1 MVTGP
6 RVVRSSEDS
15 VGLEITGS
23 FAVSEAME
31 LSGTEGI
38 VVLSKNV
45 DDGATELSTSV
56 EITGSRVEIVE
67 IVETIELA
75 VSGMIAVPAV
85 VIEVA
90 GELCGSKAVSGS

>member
-15 VGLEITGS
+15 VCLEITGS
-23 FAVSEAME
+23 FAVSEAMK

-38 VVLSKNV
+38 VVLSKDA

-56 EITGSRVEIVE
+56 EITGSRVE

-85 VIEVA
+85 VIEVV